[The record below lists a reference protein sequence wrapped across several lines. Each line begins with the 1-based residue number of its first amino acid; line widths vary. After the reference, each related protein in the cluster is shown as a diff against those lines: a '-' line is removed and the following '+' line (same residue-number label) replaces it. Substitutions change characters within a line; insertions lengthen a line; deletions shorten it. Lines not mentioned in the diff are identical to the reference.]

1 MVGDI
6 SIFLSNTKGDLTMS
20 RFSDSDLDL
29 LVECITT
36 ARTLTPTDMENESV
50 LLAGLLFIGK
60 QIQESIYQIEDQ
72 LRDRLLGIDQTITMS
87 LSQLAD
93 IVRRGDL

>member
-1 MVGDI
+1 
-6 SIFLSNTKGDLTMS
+6 MS